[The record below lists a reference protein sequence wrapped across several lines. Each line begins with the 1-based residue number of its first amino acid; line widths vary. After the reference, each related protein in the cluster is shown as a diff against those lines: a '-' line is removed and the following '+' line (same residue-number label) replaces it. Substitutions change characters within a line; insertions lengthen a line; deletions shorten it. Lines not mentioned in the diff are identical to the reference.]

1 MAQGKGILQPH
12 DLIDELEKVI
22 TDNEARQKL
31 SEGPFG
37 EVLKSAQVC
46 SNSYLFS
53 HFKSILVASFSITLL
68 IICLLDV
75 SEELPFTTLDR
86 SAFMN

>member
-22 TDNEARQKL
+22 TDYEARLLL

-37 EVLKSAQVC
+37 EVVKSAQVC
-46 SNSYLFS
+46 SNSYLFFS
-53 HFKSILVASFSITLL
+53 LQINISSIIFDYSTDYMPA
-68 IICLLDV
+68 
-75 SEELPFTTLDR
+75 
-86 SAFMN
+86 

>member
-12 DLIDELEKVI
+12 DLLDELEKLI
-22 TDNEARQKL
+22 TDDEARLAL

-46 SNSYLFS
+46 FGFELIAHCF
-53 HFKSILVASFSITLL
+53 HLQLL
-68 IICLLDV
+68 Y
-75 SEELPFTTLDR
+75 
-86 SAFMN
+86 

>member
-12 DLIDELEKVI
+12 DLIDELERVI
-22 TDNEARQKL
+22 TDNEARLLL

-46 SNSYLFS
+46 SNSYLFFS
-53 HFKSILVASFSITLL
+53 HVKSIFVSSFSITLL

-75 SEELPFTTLDR
+75 SEELR
-86 SAFMN
+86 YNA